1 MTEQPEAL
9 RLADELKRP
18 VGTQSTYSAM
28 HQAAAELR
36 RLHEEVEELR
46 AIVRGK
52 VVIRKVWVD
61 EAGDIQWELVNPEKE
76 PK

>member
-1 MTEQPEAL
+1 MTEPIKQPEAL
-9 RLADELKRP
+9 RLADVPICQRSLEW
-18 VGTQSTYSAM
+18 QSNAT
-28 HQAAAELR
+28 AELR
-36 RLHEEVEELR
+36 LLHGEVDALR